1 MVNRSDMVIVG
12 AALPRTGTMSVK
24 RALEILGFA
33 PSYHMHEVF
42 RNPNHLKVW
51 RDASQGILPDWRAFL
66 GGYAS
71 TLDFPACLFWQH
83 IFKEFPKAKV
93 LLLLRDPNDW
103 YESVE
108 ATIYQVA
115 KEKIDEPTHLLV
127 RQLFFGEFLKDQFE
141 NRSQAMAVFE
151 KYCTEVKSSVNS
163 TDLVEYSVSEGWG
176 PLCKA
181 LSCPVPEEPFPMT
194 NTRPQ
199 FRARNRQ

>member
-1 MVNRSDMVIVG
+1 MVSRSDMVIVG

-42 RNPNHLKVW
+42 RNPNHLKIW

-115 KEKIDEPTHLLV
+115 KEKTNEPAQLLV
-127 RQLFFGEFLKDQFE
+127 RQLFFSKFLKDQFE
-141 NRSQAMAVFE
+141 NRFQATAVFE
-151 KYCTEVKSSVNS
+151 KYCAEVRSSVNS
-163 TDLVEYSVSEGWG
+163 TDLVEYAVSEGWG
-176 PLCKA
+176 PLCNA

-194 NTRPQ
+194 NTRSQ

>member
-1 MVNRSDMVIVG
+1 MVSLRPTICM
-12 AALPRTGTMSVK
+12 R
-24 RALEILGFA
+24 F
-33 PSYHMHEVF
+33 F
-42 RNPNHLKVW
+42 
-51 RDASQGILPDWRAFL
+51 GIPITSKFGEMRRREFFPIGELFL
-66 GGYAS
+66 SGYTS

-115 KEKIDEPTHLLV
+115 KEKINEPAQLLV

-141 NRSQAMAVFE
+141 KRFQAMAVFE
-151 KYCTEVKSSVNS
+151 KYCAEVKSSVNS
-163 TDLVEYSVSEGWG
+163 TDLVEYSVSEGWA

-181 LSCPVPEEPFPMT
+181 LSCPIPNEPFPMT